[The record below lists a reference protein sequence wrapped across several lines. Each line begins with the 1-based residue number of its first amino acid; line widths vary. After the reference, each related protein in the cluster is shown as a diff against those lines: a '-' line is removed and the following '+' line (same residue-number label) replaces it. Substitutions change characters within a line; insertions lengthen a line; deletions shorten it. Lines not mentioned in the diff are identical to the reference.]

1 MPINDSHDEDKEKS
15 HAENQNEKSNNDS
28 INSNNEQNAAGEE
41 NIETANKPA
50 ERSKRVIPKRPT
62 AKNDPASVLKQEN
75 PYANPLLQK
84 ESLDQEAVTPTASN
98 IDPVA
103 FPSPDAQKDISEE
116 STQLI
121 AKDEVKESA
130 AAADDVSPVPTH
142 QPDPVSPEVARGLQ
156 SSGTDFGYLPRSLQT
171 QTGEYR
177 RRSRASLSGVA
188 VAELPYARRSYES
201 RIQRRKRVNRVLMQK
216 RRHSRFYSNLL
227 PKLAA
232 VVLVLL
238 ALMVI
243 FSSGAG
249 GVAYAYYQAQLPLL
263 DGIAQHSLA
272 QTTNIYDRN
281 GKLLYQLYDHSNS
294 GGRRTYV
301 NFEDIPNELVN
312 ATIAAE
318 DHSFWQNS
326 GVDYTGIVRAV
337 VTNFQHG
344 SVQEGGSTVTQQLI
358 KNQFFLNQD
367 RNLQVKGE
375 EAILATGLTQRYS
388 KAEIMEM
395 YLNTVF
401 YGDSNYG
408 IEAAA
413 QDFFNLKPI
422 CKKNIC
428 KPAVTQLTLGQASLL
443 AGLPQSPTG
452 YMPFLNKSAA
462 LDRQQ
467 HVLKNMVSLKM
478 ITTQQMIQA
487 QKETQNYAFKRPAYV
502 KNAPHFVDYV
512 IDNVLIPLF
521 GAYNLRN
528 GGYSIYT
535 TIDLDLE
542 RQVEKI
548 VYNRINSNQSDI
560 YGYSNLSTAH
570 NLHNAAVVV
579 TDPKTGEILAMN
591 GSANYNDQGTDPR
604 MAGQYNAANTLRPPG
619 SSFKPIV
626 YATAFQMGWYPAMNV
641 PDHNTYYPDGEKP
654 YNPPN
659 YDHRF
664 HGDNMTIRRGV
675 SNSYNIPAVDA
686 IEYAGVQNVMNM
698 AGRLGLS
705 HVEKTDPGRQGA
717 AMALGVSEE
726 TLLNMTTAYATFANK
741 GVRMPQTTVLQIN
754 NNQGKPVYKFDA
766 QHPKG
771 DRVIGEDIA
780 FLVSSIISDKAARNE
795 EFPSPNPLELDG
807 RPVAAKTGTT
817 DNFADNWTMGFT
829 PHLAVGVW
837 AGNSDNTPMQDV
849 IGITG
854 AGPIWQDVFQ
864 YANDKYH
871 FPRDGFTPP
880 ANVHQATVSA
890 YTGLLP
896 HLGEQTVTDWFID
909 GTVPTIQ
916 GMYVPPAPP
925 KNTKPGKKDPNPGN
939 DPGSGNN

>member
-1 MPINDSHDEDKEKS
+1 MS
-15 HAENQNEKSNNDS
+15 
-28 INSNNEQNAAGEE
+28 
-41 NIETANKPA
+41 
-50 ERSKRVIPKRPT
+50 
-62 AKNDPASVLKQEN
+62 
-75 PYANPLLQK
+75 LLLHYTQ
-84 ESLDQEAVTPTASN
+84 Q
-98 IDPVA
+98 
-103 FPSPDAQKDISEE
+103 DISEE

-121 AKDEVKESA
+121 FKDDIYDAVSATPDDIQEPEATARDLPAPSDIAEEPTMMSA
-130 AAADDVSPVPTH
+130 ADKGTESDSAVSKNAEQEESPAQEHDPALSEAA
-142 QPDPVSPEVARGLQ
+142 
-156 SSGTDFGYLPRSLQT
+156 TDFSLPAVRSGVAKAQEQSADKLEHNYLSEPKKSQQVANHKRSA
-171 QTGEYR
+171 
-177 RRSRASLSGVA
+177 ASLAGVA
-188 VAELPYARRSYES
+188 VAERPFYRRSHETL
-201 RIQRRKRVNRVLMQK
+201 IQRRKRVNRVLMQK
-216 RRHSRFYSNLL
+216 RRHGRLYNTLL
-227 PKLAA
+227 PRLIA
-232 VVLVLL
+232 VALVLL
-238 ALMVI
+238 TLMVI
-243 FSSGAG
+243 LSSGAG

-301 NFEDIPNELVN
+301 NFSDIPNELVN

-326 GVDYTGIVRAV
+326 GVDYNGILRAL

-367 RNLQVKGE
+367 RGLPVKGE

-408 IEAAA
+408 VEAAS

-422 CKKNIC
+422 CKTGTC

-478 ITTQQMIQA
+478 ITTQQMVQA
-487 QKETQNYAFKRPAYV
+487 EKETRNYKFKRPAYV

-560 YGYSNLSTAH
+560 YGYSNLSATH

-591 GSANYNDQGTDPR
+591 GSANYNDQTNDPR
-604 MAGQYNAANTLRPPG
+604 MAGQDNAAVALRQPG

-626 YATAFQMGWYPAMNV
+626 YATAFEMGWYPAMNV
-641 PDHNTYYPDGEKP
+641 PDHSTYYPNGEEP
-654 YNPPN
+654 YNPPT
-659 YDHRF
+659 
-664 HGDNMTIRRGV
+664 M
-675 SNSYNIPAVDA
+675 
-686 IEYAGVQNVMNM
+686 
-698 AGRLGLS
+698 
-705 HVEKTDPGRQGA
+705 
-717 AMALGVSEE
+717 
-726 TLLNMTTAYATFANK
+726 
-741 GVRMPQTTVLQIN
+741 
-754 NNQGKPVYKFDA
+754 
-766 QHPKG
+766 
-771 DRVIGEDIA
+771 
-780 FLVSSIISDKAARNE
+780 IIS
-795 EFPSPNPLELDG
+795 
-807 RPVAAKTGTT
+807 
-817 DNFADNWTMGFT
+817 FT
-829 PHLAVGVW
+829 
-837 AGNSDNTPMQDV
+837 
-849 IGITG
+849 GIT
-854 AGPIWQDVFQ
+854 
-864 YANDKYH
+864 
-871 FPRDGFTPP
+871 
-880 ANVHQATVSA
+880 
-890 YTGLLP
+890 
-896 HLGEQTVTDWFID
+896 
-909 GTVPTIQ
+909 
-916 GMYVPPAPP
+916 
-925 KNTKPGKKDPNPGN
+925 
-939 DPGSGNN
+939 